1 MRTIRYYIINKNTNK
16 AIYTNCSRK
25 ACEEFLTKMTNKEN
39 YAIGYKWLSI

>member
-16 AIYTNCSRK
+16 AVYTNCNRK
-25 ACEEFLTKMTNKEN
+25 ACEETFAQMTDKEN